1 MWYRVREFV
10 SPNLIYRLGRTSSD
24 SKSKKKQQRPKDSA
38 VAAEI
43 KACKAEKSKEECED
57 TPAFQRFLDGSNSEN
72 SSPCAEK
79 FPETTVMFGDIIGFT
94 IWSKSLDP
102 TKVFQF
108 LEVIYGSFDSICEE
122 RGILHVKT
130 VGDAYVAVSGL
141 PEKRDE

>member
-43 KACKAEKSKEECED
+43 KACKVEKSKGECED
-57 TPAFQRFLDGSNSEN
+57 TPAFQRFMEESNSEN